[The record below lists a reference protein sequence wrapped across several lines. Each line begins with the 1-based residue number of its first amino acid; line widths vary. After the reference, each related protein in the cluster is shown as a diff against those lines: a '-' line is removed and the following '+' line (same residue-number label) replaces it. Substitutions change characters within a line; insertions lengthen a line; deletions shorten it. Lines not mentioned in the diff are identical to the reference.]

1 MNVKVFTSD
10 WLPPADMLTFAELY
24 LIKVISKVQLPF
36 GQGFGLATGPAGTL
50 KLDLPLLSG

>member
-36 GQGFGLATGPAGTL
+36 GQGFVASGLAVTA